1 MTPHWRHLVKLIKF
15 PRGQGVA
22 TSVRTSIHAHPL
34 WLHFH
39 ICKINYLVDDRFSY
53 TAKSSS
59 CCIFMPDENSIET
72 LQTTENAIATR
83 LISVLLRIL
92 VLEEVPTQ
100 MPMPKTCIKVDRS
113 KKFMKYPP
121 RGWLSTIPFSTIPI
135 WLYTNRRIFT
145 LFELAATPG
154 FPFIYPSSRWSW
166 PWPLEAHFL
175 RHFHSDFW
183 PSALGIPL
191 LLLFLCCFH
200 CFCWFDK
207 LSGNY
212 KWTQG
217 PIAFRQSSPRCSCFG
232 FVFGQGHLW

>member
-1 MTPHWRHLVKLIKF
+1 MTPHWRHLVKLITF

-39 ICKINYLVDDRFSY
+39 ICKINYLVDDRFSN

-92 VLEEVPTQ
+92 VLEEVSTQ

-135 WLYTNRRIFT
+135 WLYRNRRIFT

-154 FPFIYPSSRWSW
+154 FPFHLSIQSMVMAMATWSAFSAPFPFRLLAFGTW
-166 PWPLEAHFL
+166 HPLA
-175 RHFHSDFW
+175 
-183 PSALGIPL
+183 SAVPL
-191 LLLFLCCFH
+191 LLSLLLLV
-200 CFCWFDK
+200 W
-207 LSGNY
+207 
-212 KWTQG
+212 
-217 PIAFRQSSPRCSCFG
+217 
-232 FVFGQGHLW
+232 